1 MKDDSF
7 VDEFSEIVLD
17 SSRDGA
23 LRKETFKHVLALLYI
38 DPPTAS
44 PTVRPTMPPSE
55 VPTDNPTPSPTN
67 STVEKPA
74 PSFGFENVKP
84 TPAAQ
89 PVDETDS
96 VEQNPGTV
104 SNVNPQ
110 PPSPT
115 RPRPVSI
122 DLSAPSNILPSNTII
137 SGGSTYLVCSSGQV
151 WTWVVLSCSILY
163 LLQLL

>member
-23 LRKETFKHVLALLYI
+23 LRKETFKHVLAVLYI
-38 DPPTAS
+38 DSPTAS

-74 PSFGFENVKP
+74 PGPSSGFEDFKP

-96 VEQNPGTV
+96 VEQNPGTM

-137 SGGSTYLVCSSGQV
+137 SGGSSCSSGQV
-151 WTWVVLSCSILY
+151 WTWVALSCSIFY